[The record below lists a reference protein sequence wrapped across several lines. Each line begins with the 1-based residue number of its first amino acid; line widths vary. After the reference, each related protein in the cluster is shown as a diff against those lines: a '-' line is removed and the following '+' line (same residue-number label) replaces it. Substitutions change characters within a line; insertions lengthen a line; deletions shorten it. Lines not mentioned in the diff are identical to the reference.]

1 MFSNIDRTE
10 PFPDDQEDF
19 TAEDALDYAMEMPE
33 EWQEYSAGFFNYR
46 AVLEDMES
54 TPPEEWTAQEIDQYL
69 IQRLKTF
76 ADGQYNWPC
85 FAKHYTYIRDHL

>member
-1 MFSNIDRTE
+1 MFTNIDRTE

-33 EWQEYSAGFFNYR
+33 EWQWYCAGIEHYR
-46 AVLEDMES
+46 RALEEMEDTS
-54 TPPEEWTAQEIDQYL
+54 PEDWIPEEIDQYL
-69 IQRLKTF
+69 IHPLKTF
-76 ADGQYNWPC
+76 AEVQHDWPC